1 MKKPPAR
8 EIVIYVTSVFD
19 QNNFWGQLVLN
30 VSNLLKL
37 VHSWHI
43 QDLYICV
50 VVLYFFY
57 FFVVIF
63 SLFVFWYFF
72 KGLFF
77 WFACFFD
84 GSWFFFN
91 LRYKI

>member
-19 QNNFWGQLVLN
+19 QNNFWGQVVLN
-30 VSNLLKL
+30 VSNFLKL

-50 VVLYFFY
+50 VVLYFFS
-57 FFVVIF
+57 FFVVVIF

-77 WFACFFD
+77 WFA
-84 GSWFFFN
+84 FFFMGHGF
-91 LRYKI
+91 

>member
-19 QNNFWGQLVLN
+19 QNNFWGQVVLN

-43 QDLYICV
+43 QDLYIFV
-50 VVLYFFY
+50 VVLFFFY
-57 FFVVIF
+57 FLLLLFLVCLFFGIF
-63 SLFVFWYFF
+63 LKVC
-72 KGLFF
+72 FF
-77 WFACFFD
+77 WFACFLM
-84 GSWFFFN
+84 GHGFF
-91 LRYKI
+91 

>member
-1 MKKPPAR
+1 MKKPPTR

-19 QNNFWGQLVLN
+19 QDNFWGQVVLN
-30 VSNLLKL
+30 VSNFLKL

-50 VVLYFFY
+50 VVLYFFS
-57 FFVVIF
+57 FFVVVIF

-77 WFACFFD
+77 
-84 GSWFFFN
+84 
-91 LRYKI
+91 

>member
-19 QNNFWGQLVLN
+19 QDNFWGQVVLN

-50 VVLYFFY
+50 VVLYFFV
-57 FFVVIF
+57 VVIF

-77 WFACFFD
+77 
-84 GSWFFFN
+84 
-91 LRYKI
+91 